1 MVEKLWTRLMSSHTH
16 QGSSVDRGGAER
28 LFGPLASVNLAT
40 DTRIRNVKKIA
51 LTLVAVSALSLAACQ
66 GAENEAAE
74 ATNEVEATA
83 NEADL
88 DVNASEAAE
97 NALDAAANLT
107 DQAGEA
113 IENAA
118 EATEEAAENTT
129 GN

>member
-1 MVEKLWTRLMSSHTH
+1 M
-16 QGSSVDRGGAER
+16 
-28 LFGPLASVNLAT
+28 
-40 DTRIRNVKKIA
+40 KKIA
-51 LTLVAVSALSLAACQ
+51 LTLAAVSALSLAACQ
-66 GAENEAAE
+66 AAENEATE
-74 ATNEVEATA
+74 ASNEVEATA

-118 EATEEAAENTT
+118 EATGEAVENAT
-129 GN
+129 GEYAVFSLKRKGRAPKGARPFFYVRRRR